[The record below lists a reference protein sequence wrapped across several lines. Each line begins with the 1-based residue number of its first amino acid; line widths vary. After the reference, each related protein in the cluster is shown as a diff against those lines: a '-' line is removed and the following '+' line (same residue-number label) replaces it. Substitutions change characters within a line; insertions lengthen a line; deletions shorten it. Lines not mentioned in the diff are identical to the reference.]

1 GAAVH
6 SGAGATAEV
15 SAASHPDMSGG
26 QVSWSHALDP
36 HLVTVRA
43 GPRRSGALARDRPP
57 AHNGLAGTASRAFQ
71 DRNVTFTL
79 FGSGANSVNVLPGVK
94 DDAFAQQVEACAAV
108 HLAFDH
114 LDPGDVAFHGA
125 GAVGQGEP
133 GGDGVLVAADAVG
146 EGVQFGLV
154 AGLGG
159 GEPAFQFLL
168 AAAAGHDLGEA

>member
-1 GAAVH
+1 ML
-6 SGAGATAEV
+6 AGA
-15 SAASHPDMSGG
+15 
-26 QVSWSHALDP
+26 QV
-36 HLVTVRA
+36 R
-43 GPRRSGALARDRPP
+43 
-57 AHNGLAGTASRAFQ
+57 
-71 DRNVTFTL
+71 
-79 FGSGANSVNVLPGVK
+79 GSGANSVNVLPGVK
-94 DDAFAQQVEACAAV
+94 DDAFAQQVEAGAAV

-154 AGLGG
+154 VGLGG

-168 AAAAGHDLGEA
+168 AAAAGHDLGEAAHVGGQGVQVGAGVLDGGGLRSLVVSESGGGGGGAAGGLAGVLGPRGPRRAGGPGGGTARA